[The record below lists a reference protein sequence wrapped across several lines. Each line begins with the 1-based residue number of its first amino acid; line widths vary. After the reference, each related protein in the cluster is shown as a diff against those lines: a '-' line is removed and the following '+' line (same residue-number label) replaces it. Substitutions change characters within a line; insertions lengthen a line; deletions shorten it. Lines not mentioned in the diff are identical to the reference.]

1 MVKVFLS
8 NAHRLVGDKIRI
20 KLWSLTMKF
29 ILIFGPPA
37 VGKMTVGYE
46 LAKQTGLKLFHNH
59 MAIEPVLEIFEFGD
73 PAFDRLVINFRRRMF
88 EEVAGSS
95 LPGLIFTYVWALDQ
109 ESDKK
114 FVDEMTEIFRCKGA
128 EIYYVELKADL
139 SERVERNATEF
150 RLSQKPSK
158 RDVAASEVRL
168 LKNEERC
175 KLNSDG
181 DFFYQMNYVKID
193 NTHLT
198 AHDTAQKIVEAF
210 GFEEV

>member
-1 MVKVFLS
+1 
-8 NAHRLVGDKIRI
+8 
-20 KLWSLTMKF
+20 MKF

-46 LAKQTGLKLFHNH
+46 IVKQTGLKLFHNH

-73 PAFDRLVINFRRRMF
+73 PAFRRLVANFRRQMF
-88 EEVAGSS
+88 EEVADSS

-114 FVDEMTEIFRCKGA
+114 FVDELTEIFKCRGA
-128 EIYYVELKADL
+128 KIYYVELKANL
-139 SERVERNATEF
+139 SERVKRNSTAF

-158 RDVAASEVRL
+158 RDVTASEARL
-168 LKNEERC
+168 LKHEDQY
-175 KLNSDG
+175 KLNSND
-181 DFFYQMNYVKID
+181 DFFYQKNYIKID

-198 AHDTAQKIVEAF
+198 AHGTAHKIIEAF